1 MRRAVREETEIYIVT
16 LWEVDTIGATAACL
30 EYGGICNLGA
40 SGILL
45 VGVALYTWAVEH
57 DVATLPDLPLAVQ

>member
-1 MRRAVREETEIYIVT
+1 MKPSK
-16 LWEVDTIGATAACL
+16 VDTIGTTAACQ

-45 VGVALYTWAVEH
+45 VGVALCTWAVEH
-57 DVATLPDLPLAVQ
+57 DVTTLPDLSPAVQ

>member
-1 MRRAVREETEIYIVT
+1 MKPSK
-16 LWEVDTIGATAACL
+16 VDTIGTTAACL
-30 EYGGICNLGA
+30 EYEGICNLGA

-57 DVATLPDLPLAVQ
+57 DVTTLPDLSPLLYNSEKGYFDQ